1 MARRLVRP
9 ERRNL
14 PGDPSLLALARPS
27 TRLHPPAGSPR
38 DPAERPAEP
47 LTRSRNPPRAQ
58 GGLERE
64 VISLRTSL
72 QRKDQDLDAAAKE
85 NRELRAELRA
95 ARERGDRRAS
105 SPDPSDDDDFRLDDA
120 LALLRESEVRLAA
133 SREECAALKR
143 FLADYGMKWVGDGE
157 AQPDRSRSGSGSGSG
172 SGSSED
178 GPPRAARKV
187 RSNRLEARAAAARAK
202 SSSPDHASGGFA
214 VDVARL
220 RRSIRELNAV
230 AGEGKGAVVTAPNGD
245 RRVEMPTPM
254 TLTLWRDGFAV
265 EDGDFRGF
273 EEEKNR
279 AFVRDLVDGYFP
291 YEFKDTHPEGVPFR
305 LIDKSDERRDAGFR
319 AFTGEAVRLDGG
331 EARPG
336 EARGAA
342 PAGPKPK
349 PPANPAPRPNAAG
362 AVIKPKPKTRAFLD
376 KLPPT
381 VIRAGKVVEVRAGV
395 EAMLRGGDRDRGGDA
410 GRTVLETTVSR
421 ECFRRLAEEDAAKT
435 RVGDRDD
442 DETRRDSGASVK
454 PLEPSASLAT
464 LRVKGVDGHKMY
476 VVKLRGEDTV
486 GKLRGYLERA
496 VASDGSNASRFEIR
510 NAYPPRTF
518 DDDAMTLEDAGLTPN
533 ATLLLRPIR

>member
-9 ERRNL
+9 ERRNR
-14 PGDPSLLALARPS
+14 PGDPSPLALARPS
-27 TRLHPPAGSPR
+27 THPTPAGLPR
-38 DPAERPAEP
+38 DPAERPSEP
-47 LTRSRNPPRAQ
+47 LTCSRNPPNAQ

-64 VISLRTSL
+64 VISLRTSI
-72 QRKDQDLDAAAKE
+72 QRKDQDLDAAEKE
-85 NRELRAELRA
+85 NRELRAKLQA
-95 ARERGDRRAS
+95 ARQRGDRRDAS
-105 SPDPSDDDDFRLDDA
+105 PNRSDDDDFRLDDA
-120 LALLRESEVRLAA
+120 LALLRESEVRLAS

-143 FLADYGMKWVGDGE
+143 FLADYGMKWVGDAE
-157 AQPDRSRSGSGSGSG
+157 APPNRSGSGSGSG
-172 SGSSED
+172 HGSSED

-202 SSSPDHASGGFA
+202 SSSPDHASSGFA
-214 VDVARL
+214 VDTARL

-230 AGEGKGAVVTAPNGD
+230 AGEGKGAVVTAPNGE

-254 TLTLWRDGFAV
+254 ALTLWRDGFAV
-265 EDGDFRGF
+265 DDGEFRGF

-305 LIDKSDERRDAGFR
+305 LIDKSDERHDAGFR
-319 AFTGEAVRLDGG
+319 AFTGEAARLDGA
-331 EARPG
+331 EPRLG

-342 PAGPKPK
+342 PARLKPT
-349 PPANPAPRPNAAG
+349 AAG
-362 AVIKPKPKTRAFLD
+362 AVIKSKPKTKAFLD

-395 EAMLRGGDRDRGGDA
+395 EAMLRGDDRGGDA

-421 ECFRRLAEEDAAKT
+421 ECFRRLAEEDAAKANSED
-435 RVGDRDD
+435 G
-442 DETRRDSGASVK
+442 DETREASGATDEPV
-454 PLEPSASLAT
+454 EPSADASLAT
-464 LRVKGVDGHKMY
+464 LRVKGVDGQKMY
-476 VVKLRGEDTV
+476 VVKLRGGDTV

-496 VASDGSNASRFEIR
+496 MVSDGSNASRFEIR

-518 DDDAMTLEDAGLTPN
+518 DDDEMTLADAGLTPN
-533 ATLLLRPIR
+533 ATLLLRQMR